1 VLTRHLGTGTAGR
14 VAAAAVG
21 VCALLLMLVLAPR
34 AVAGS
39 AAGRPD
45 AGTSCVVDPTTGTC
59 TIQASAP
66 GSTGGG
72 SGGGSGGGGG
82 GGSSGC
88 TYQGTVIPCA
98 DPPHGYWDGANCYD
112 TPVVPQPPASSP
124 LWGGNSPAG
133 GGGIY
138 WEYCP
143 FSGGANAGIAY
154 EAYLPAP
161 PPGQPVIDPAAVA
174 QQEIQTMGLRAPV
187 INTAPAA
194 GGKGLVSM
202 PVWMWAYKGLHI
214 WGPITAGPLTIDAVT
229 ATAQVARV
237 DWNMGNGTTV
247 SCYGTGTPYAPADG
261 LATSPTCG
269 FPGYT
274 HAGTYTV
281 TASSYW
287 VVTWTS
293 TVTPQQTINLP
304 PMTTQTT
311 LTIDQAQALN

>member
-1 VLTRHLGTGTAGR
+1 MLTRHLGSGTAGR
-14 VAAAAVG
+14 VGAAVVG

-39 AAGRPD
+39 TGGRPD

-72 SGGGSGGGGG
+72 SGGGGGGGG
-82 GGSSGC
+82 GGGTGGC
-88 TYQGTVIPCA
+88 SYQGTTVPCT

-124 LWGGNSPAG
+124 LWGGNSPSG

-143 FSGGANAGIAY
+143 YSGGANAGIAY

-161 PPGQPVIDPAAVA
+161 PPGQPVIDPLAVA
-174 QQEIQTMGLRAPV
+174 QQEIATMGLRAPV
-187 INTAPAA
+187 IGTAPAH

-202 PVWMWAYKGLHI
+202 PVWMWAKQGVHI
-214 WGPITAGPLTIDAVT
+214 WGPTTAGPLTIDDVT
-229 ATAQVARV
+229 ATATVARV
-237 DWNMGNGTTV
+237 EWQMGNGTTV
-247 SCYGTGTPYAPADG
+247 TCTGPGTLYAASDG
-261 LATSPTCG
+261 LSQSPTCG
-269 FPGYT
+269 FSGYT
-274 HAGTYTV
+274 QPGTYTV
-281 TASSYW
+281 TANAYW
-287 VVTWTS
+287 VVKWWS
-293 TVTPQQTINLP
+293 DVTPVQDIDLP
-304 PMTTQTT
+304 PMITRTT
-311 LTIDQAQALN
+311 LTIDQAQVLN